1 MTGCRIIAIS
11 DLHLSASTPRF
22 MFIEVAGHSAL
33 DPATDG
39 LVTFTR
45 RLMPRYVTCLAA
57 NAPRLLTS
65 PLTNSRRATQ

>member
-11 DLHLSASTPRF
+11 ALHLSANTPRF

-39 LVTFTR
+39 LLTLTR
-45 RLMPRYVTCLAA
+45 RLMPRDT
-57 NAPRLLTS
+57 
-65 PLTNSRRATQ
+65 